1 MTEAGLPLEGLAA
14 VITGG
19 IMSLDFME
27 SPAYERFT
35 ALTDET
41 FAQASQRTGVP
52 LELLMVVREAAGGA
66 VPSAEDRIQESEL
79 PTIRFLELQHKEG
92 FGQAATERLLRVQGE
107 SLRRIAET
115 EAAWWRSEVIERGL
129 AVGKTGNEIADE
141 RLTETISPATEL
153 SVQSLYRTHQ
163 AREWTSNIVDGFEYV
178 LNEAGY
184 AGRVDKPPAMCF
196 LDITGYTRLTDE
208 RGDEAAAALAGDLT
222 RLVQRSSSS
231 HGGKAV
237 KWLGDGVMFW
247 FRDPGPGVVSALDMA
262 DGVVQ
267 AGLPPAHVGLH
278 AGPVV
283 RAGGDYYGQTVN
295 IASRIAEYA
304 RPGEVLVSEAVVEA
318 CEHERVAFT
327 DLGAVDLKGVG
338 GPVHLHSARKG

>member
-1 MTEAGLPLEGLAA
+1 
-14 VITGG
+14 
-19 IMSLDFME
+19 
-27 SPAYERFT
+27 
-35 ALTDET
+35 
-41 FAQASQRTGVP
+41 
-52 LELLMVVREAAGGA
+52 
-66 VPSAEDRIQESEL
+66 
-79 PTIRFLELQHKEG
+79 
-92 FGQAATERLLRVQGE
+92 LLRVQGE
-107 SLRRIAET
+107 SLRRIAES
-115 EAAWWRSEVIERGL
+115 EAAWWRSEVIERGFEL
-129 AVGKTGNEIADE
+129 GRTANEVADE
-141 RLTETISPATEL
+141 RLTETITPATEA
-153 SVQSLYRTHQ
+153 SVQSLYRAHQ
-163 AREWTSNIVDGFEYV
+163 AREWTSNIIDGFEYV
-178 LNEAGY
+178 LNQAGY
-184 AGRVDKPPAMCF
+184 AGRVEKPPAMCF

-208 RGDEAAAALAGDLT
+208 RGDEAAAALAGELT

-262 DGVVQ
+262 DGVVK

-283 RAGGDYYGQTVN
+283 RQGGDYYGQTVN

-318 CEHERVAFT
+318 CEHVSVDFT

-338 GPVHLHSARKG
+338 GPVHLHAARRS